1 MKWLKR
7 VFLVFLLSFIHI
19 SILFYSRYYSK
30 ISIDESITKGAYAT
44 IIINSRNIEK
54 YILMDALR
62 HPSTFFEKKDSVQKD
77 TALATVSRDKP
88 KLLKYINVPKMVAF
102 NALDSSKFTWI
113 SNPLEVKELSNLQAY
128 LISQGFS
135 KNEENGV
142 SYLRKNKW
150 ICLFH
155 QSDMHL
161 IFTTNFDIKSIENC
175 TNEKEYEGA
184 GNIIYDQLN
193 SNDGDVIYADI
204 EGNVLTL
211 RMGKNQIN
219 ILGHMNFDF
228 LGDPVDI
235 AREQG
240 LAQLFINANKS
251 YLNNHRDSLL
261 VNKFTEFTKLDVDTL
276 MQSWNGQFMALAQ
289 DFYTKIDSSVT
300 YDYDDDFNP
309 IEVIKTEEQMVPE
322 LYINTG
328 LSSNAYNYMISKK
341 AIVNQNEINIL
352 AVFPLVSLDANLDS
366 DSLIVFHNFLPEPV
380 SPAFKSKFYLFL
392 NNSACREQS
401 KNSMLKSYMPSEE
414 ITALKLIV
422 DEENE
427 VEIIID
433 TKNENVIKSIFGS
446 F

>member
-1 MKWLKR
+1 
-7 VFLVFLLSFIHI
+7 
-19 SILFYSRYYSK
+19 
-30 ISIDESITKGAYAT
+30 
-44 IIINSRNIEK
+44 
-54 YILMDALR
+54 
-62 HPSTFFEKKDSVQKD
+62 
-77 TALATVSRDKP
+77 
-88 KLLKYINVPKMVAF
+88 
-102 NALDSSKFTWI
+102 
-113 SNPLEVKELSNLQAY
+113 
-128 LISQGFS
+128 
-135 KNEENGV
+135 
-142 SYLRKNKW
+142 
-150 ICLFH
+150 
-155 QSDMHL
+155 
-161 IFTTNFDIKSIENC
+161 
-175 TNEKEYEGA
+175 
-184 GNIIYDQLN
+184 
-193 SNDGDVIYADI
+193 
-204 EGNVLTL
+204 
-211 RMGKNQIN
+211 
-219 ILGHMNFDF
+219 MNFDF

-261 VNKFTEFTKLDVDTL
+261 VNKFTEFTKLDLDTL

>member
-1 MKWLKR
+1 
-7 VFLVFLLSFIHI
+7 
-19 SILFYSRYYSK
+19 
-30 ISIDESITKGAYAT
+30 
-44 IIINSRNIEK
+44 
-54 YILMDALR
+54 
-62 HPSTFFEKKDSVQKD
+62 
-77 TALATVSRDKP
+77 
-88 KLLKYINVPKMVAF
+88 
-102 NALDSSKFTWI
+102 
-113 SNPLEVKELSNLQAY
+113 
-128 LISQGFS
+128 
-135 KNEENGV
+135 
-142 SYLRKNKW
+142 
-150 ICLFH
+150 
-155 QSDMHL
+155 
-161 IFTTNFDIKSIENC
+161 
-175 TNEKEYEGA
+175 
-184 GNIIYDQLN
+184 
-193 SNDGDVIYADI
+193 
-204 EGNVLTL
+204 
-211 RMGKNQIN
+211 
-219 ILGHMNFDF
+219 
-228 LGDPVDI
+228 
-235 AREQG
+235 
-240 LAQLFINANKS
+240 
-251 YLNNHRDSLL
+251 
-261 VNKFTEFTKLDVDTL
+261 